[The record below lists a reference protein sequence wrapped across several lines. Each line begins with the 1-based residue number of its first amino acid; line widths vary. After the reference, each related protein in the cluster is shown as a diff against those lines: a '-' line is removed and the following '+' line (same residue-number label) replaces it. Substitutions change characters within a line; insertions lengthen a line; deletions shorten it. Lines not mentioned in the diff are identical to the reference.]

1 MGLSMLA
8 GLIGT
13 VLYGSYC
20 VKNDIQAIT
29 TDNSIKPTLNQK
41 DNERKL
47 RINFEAICKRCNVKL
62 DKKTKNPFKESDYK
76 LCTEYLKYQGY
87 DNNAIKYFEKIF
99 KEKANNKKQGKTAK
113 INIKHSQLKNKYK
126 NSTREHVLVTFK
138 KHQYK
143 DSNPTMRMN
152 KLMENEL
159 WNTIVHN
166 YTYVND
172 GYGKYCEI
180 WNLKVPKNFFSNY
193 NIDDLYNEVCW
204 KQGLTN
210 GTFMS

>member
-99 KEKANNKKQGKTAK
+99 KEKANNKKQSNYSLHDTATPNLLFPLCFYLTVVLTRVFQLSSEK
-113 INIKHSQLKNKYK
+113 IADTNFYK
-126 NSTREHVLVTFK
+126 NADAARSFRYRTLSDVFTF
-138 KHQYK
+138 
-143 DSNPTMRMN
+143 R
-152 KLMENEL
+152 LF
-159 WNTIVHN
+159 
-166 YTYVND
+166 
-172 GYGKYCEI
+172 C
-180 WNLKVPKNFFSNY
+180 
-193 NIDDLYNEVCW
+193 
-204 KQGLTN
+204 
-210 GTFMS
+210 